1 MPHRPARIVLLLANF
16 VTGLAILGP
25 AGMLPQLAGGLGVSI
40 TAAGLLVTAGAVI
53 LCIGSPL
60 MVWATSRL
68 DRRLLFAGTL
78 AVVGA
83 GNVASAFA
91 PDYGAL
97 LALRIVIT
105 TFAALVTRRRPARWR

>member
-1 MPHRPARIVLLLANF
+1 
-16 VTGLAILGP
+16 
-25 AGMLPQLAGGLGVSI
+25 
-40 TAAGLLVTAGAVI
+40 
-53 LCIGSPL
+53 